1 MRACLKN
8 CPARASDRISSSVG
22 EEYSES
28 VASHSNVS
36 IKLLID
42 KSAILQFKGIALVTW
57 ILIPKENKVLCERLF
72 AVL

>member
-1 MRACLKN
+1 
-8 CPARASDRISSSVG
+8 VG

-42 KSAILQFKGIALVTW
+42 KSAIPINKP
-57 ILIPKENKVLCERLF
+57 LI
-72 AVL
+72 